1 MHGSLGTLITSFK
14 YQLKPSWNGKAMLL
28 TECQTAPAQPPH
40 TGSFSCAFFHS
51 FLSLHSISCELPF
64 GLVFLHMIHSLGD
77 VGWRCSISTTQLGF
91 KHLSLTLLD
100 CRHLPNTHNSEVP
113 IILSLGRTFKM
124 KSHQISMYSSTS
136 QCDEFGQKASKQ
148 CQIRKGKFKTFGGE
162 RSSTFFSFWHIVRKS
177 FPYYGLW
184 ISEPGLWIYLLI
196 FLEIPKDSSQR
207 SIKIY

>member
-113 IILSLGRTFKM
+113 KSFHWGELLKWNLIRYQCILPLPNVMNLVRRQASNARLEKG
-124 KSHQISMYSSTS
+124 SS
-136 QCDEFGQKASKQ
+136 
-148 CQIRKGKFKTFGGE
+148 RHLGE
-162 RSSTFFSFWHIVRKS
+162 RGHLPSSLSDT
-177 FPYYGLW
+177 
-184 ISEPGLWIYLLI
+184 
-196 FLEIPKDSSQR
+196 
-207 SIKIY
+207 